1 MTETV
6 PCEKDG
12 NGFYGTSANGFHTGS
27 TAETFFGSEKE
38 NPNVTFAKEFVEN
51 DKKHVGLL
59 KEFKRYVVW

>member
-6 PCEKDG
+6 PYEKDTRN
-12 NGFYGTSANGFHTGS
+12 NGFSGASTNGFHSDS
-27 TAETFFGSEKE
+27 TTETFFGNEKE

-59 KEFKRYVVW
+59 K